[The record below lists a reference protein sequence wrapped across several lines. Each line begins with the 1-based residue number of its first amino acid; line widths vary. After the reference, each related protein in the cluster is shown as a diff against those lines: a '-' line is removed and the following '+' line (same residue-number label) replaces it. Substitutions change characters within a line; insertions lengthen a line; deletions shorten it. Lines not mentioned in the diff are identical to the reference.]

1 MKRARLLDLYCGFI
15 HCRILGLTKGNKSK
29 EKNQAAWEEYNRN
42 IPTQPI
48 RAPSQVVKLSKY
60 IWSERDAYNP
70 KKILP
75 YYITY
80 SQESAP
86 PVDHK
91 YSNIFRSLLLIT
103 KENGM
108 LLYSHSNPDFHISEL
123 MLSGFLSAIDTFIQE
138 VGGGTGLQEIN
149 YQNFK
154 INSHV
159 GENIRTVVITSQSVD
174 DAFRERLRY
183 LTYVV
188 ENEFQKLIN
197 LFIETGNVDGFKEE
211 DVLPVILDLLLIE

>member
-1 MKRARLLDLYCGFI
+1 
-15 HCRILGLTKGNKSK
+15 
-29 EKNQAAWEEYNRN
+29 
-42 IPTQPI
+42 
-48 RAPSQVVKLSKY
+48 
-60 IWSERDAYNP
+60 
-70 KKILP
+70 
-75 YYITY
+75 
-80 SQESAP
+80 
-86 PVDHK
+86 
-91 YSNIFRSLLLIT
+91 
-103 KENGM
+103 M

-188 ENEFQKLIN
+188 ENEFQKSIN